1 MSKALTM
8 APSHGPLPVSRCSMI
23 SNHGL
28 LIGFVRVYRVSNRQI
43 PQNCMHI
50 QGAHNFL
57 YVVLP
62 ISTFLR
68 SGMHCMGAVLQV
80 SYTPLSL
87 NPQPST
93 AIRGEVG
100 PDYIIVYYS
109 VL

>member
-50 QGAHNFL
+50 LGAQYFL

-68 SGMHCMGAVLQV
+68 SA
-80 SYTPLSL
+80 
-87 NPQPST
+87 

-100 PDYIIVYYS
+100 PDYIVVYYS
-109 VL
+109 ML